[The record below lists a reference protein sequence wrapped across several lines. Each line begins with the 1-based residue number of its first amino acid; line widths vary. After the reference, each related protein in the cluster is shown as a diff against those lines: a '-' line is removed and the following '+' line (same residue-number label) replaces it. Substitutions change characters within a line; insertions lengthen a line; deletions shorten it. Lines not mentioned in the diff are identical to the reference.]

1 MTSPSRRPYLAAPI
15 VVLAAAAPW
24 ALGFS
29 TSHAAVAN
37 AIAFAMAFVP
47 LALMAPALRA
57 AAVVCVA
64 GGAWLVAAPWVLAYP
79 SAGAGAGAWAADAVL
94 GAGLVL
100 ATWRA
105 SHGAAVATPAPAAI
119 PAERDGAD
127 TFTRHAA

>member
-1 MTSPSRRPYLAAPI
+1 MISPSLRPSLAAPM

-64 GGAWLVAAPWVLAYP
+64 GGAWLVAAPWVLAYA
-79 SAGAGAGAWAADAVL
+79 SAGDGAWAADAVL
-94 GAGLVL
+94 GVGLVL
-100 ATWRA
+100 ATSRA
-105 SHGAAVATPAPAAI
+105 SHGAAVATPAPAAF
-119 PAERDGAD
+119 PVEHDGAD
-127 TFTRHAA
+127 TFTHRAA

>member
-1 MTSPSRRPYLAAPI
+1 MISPSLRPSLAAPM

-37 AIAFAMAFVP
+37 AIAFAIAFVP
-47 LALMAPALRA
+47 LALLAPALRA

-64 GGAWLVAAPWVLAYP
+64 GGAWLVAAPWVLAYA
-79 SAGAGAGAWAADAVL
+79 SAGAGAWAADAVL

-100 ATWRA
+100 TTLRA
-105 SHGAAVATPAPAAI
+105 SRGADVATPAPAAI
-119 PAERDGAD
+119 PAEHDGAD
-127 TFTRHAA
+127 TFARRAA